1 MQGNRTVYKLTLLT
15 AKAGKVPESLVEVI
29 ISCIPAPESAPLVPT
44 AVISCRLALVATKPP
59 MNWEDNT
66 VWVTTFVSGTNTEK

>member
-29 ISCIPAPESAPLVPT
+29 ISCIPAPESAPLVT
-44 AVISCRLALVATKPP
+44 SCRLLAATKPP
-59 MNWEDNT
+59 MI
-66 VWVTTFVSGTNTEK
+66 

>member
-29 ISCIPAPESAPLVPT
+29 ISCIPAPESAPLVT
-44 AVISCRLALVATKPP
+44 TVLVVVSCRLLAATKPP
-59 MNWEDNT
+59 MI
-66 VWVTTFVSGTNTEK
+66 